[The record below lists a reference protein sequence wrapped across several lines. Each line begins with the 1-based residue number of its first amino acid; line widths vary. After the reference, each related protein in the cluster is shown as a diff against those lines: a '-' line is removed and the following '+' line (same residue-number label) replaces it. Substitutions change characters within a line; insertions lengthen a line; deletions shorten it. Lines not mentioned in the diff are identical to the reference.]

1 MRSTF
6 ADRADLQPTRRPRLP
21 PVGSANSRPCAPNS
35 VAIPRT
41 ELLRL
46 AINYD
51 RRGDHLDRR
60 T

>member
-46 AINYD
+46 AI
-51 RRGDHLDRR
+51 
-60 T
+60 